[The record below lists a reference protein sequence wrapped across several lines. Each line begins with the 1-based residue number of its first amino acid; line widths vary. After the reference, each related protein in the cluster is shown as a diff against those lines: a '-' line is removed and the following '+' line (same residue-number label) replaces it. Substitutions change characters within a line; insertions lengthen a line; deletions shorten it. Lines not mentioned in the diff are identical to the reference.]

1 MLLRNAPAAGGDL
14 RRHPG
19 RPADRRLDL
28 VETVF
33 AWPGIGRL
41 AFEAL
46 LQREYNTLLGVFAVT
61 AVMVVLLNLA
71 TDLLYAVVDPRI
83 EVAT

>member
-1 MLLRNAPAAGGDL
+1 MGADVAEMREAGQLIG
-14 RRHPG
+14 G
-19 RPADRRLDL
+19 SIL

-61 AVMVVLLNLA
+61 AVMVVLLNLL
-71 TDLLYAVVDPRI
+71 TDLIYAVVDPRI
-83 EVAT
+83 EVTA